1 MDVFTLKQNRFS
13 VTDTEGNLT
22 YRIDITC
29 SVIRDAT
36 SSIKLSPDVFVYST
50 DNTLVANVT
59 SGGSVD
65 GSFIRVATIA
75 DISLLPTSRDDA
87 LNTSKTEYRSRV
99 LQLSM
104 PELETAINAIPV
116 VVDRV
121 NALVDAYITYQKNFY
136 TDIDSEY
143 SLPQTLDSSVVSQ
156 YTNSYTNAVA
166 ARKAAELEQ
175 VALTRAYQNIQV
187 KNELLDA
194 YVLELGGYKDVL
206 GPKVTSFADL
216 VTADATLQAVGALV
230 TKKYEFTNLKSL
242 IDALHSNRS
251 SLLTASKAQ
260 EAAALSDLKEKEE
273 EVASLQTIE
282 ASALSDLAIYCP
294 QLDATQL

>member
-1 MDVFTLKQNRFS
+1 
-13 VTDTEGNLT
+13 
-22 YRIDITC
+22 
-29 SVIRDAT
+29 
-36 SSIKLSPDVFVYST
+36 
-50 DNTLVANVT
+50 
-59 SGGSVD
+59 
-65 GSFIRVATIA
+65 
-75 DISLLPTSRDDA
+75 
-87 LNTSKTEYRSRV
+87 
-99 LQLSM
+99 M

-116 VVDRV
+116 IVDRV

-175 VALTRAYQNIQV
+175 VALTGTYQNVQV

-194 YVLELGGYKDVL
+194 YALELGGYKDVL

-216 VTADATLQAVGALV
+216 VTADHSAVGALV
-230 TKKYEFTNLKSL
+230 TKKYEFTNLKNL